1 MSHARAVAYT
11 ITSGTFDETLG
22 LVREGLEP
30 ILTGA
35 DGFESYSVV
44 DGGDKIVSFTTWA
57 TREDAEAAAQTAGAW
72 VKDNLGDRLS
82 VEATVVGEVTKVA

>member
-1 MSHARAVAYT
+1 MSHARAVVYT
-11 ITSGTFDETLG
+11 LNSGTFDETMG
-22 LVREGLEP
+22 LVREGLQP

-57 TREDAEAAAQTAGAW
+57 SREDAEQAAQTAGEW
-72 VKDNLGDRLS
+72 VRDNLGDRLS
-82 VEATVVGEVTKVA
+82 VDATVVGEVTKVA